1 MRSTGASVPFRAAP
15 RPLIVPCRRFLE
27 WRVSSMRKTLNV
39 GVATATLFFALAGT
53 ALATHTHAMVVG
65 NGQCVVI
72 AEDAGEENVVL
83 PDAVFERNPNVD
95 IAATEGRSHPLHVLV
110 HQGVP
115 GDQLQIYVY
124 GSAQANAACAAGYVN
139 R

>member
-1 MRSTGASVPFRAAP
+1 MSLKRTFSAAAIAGSLFLVAASSAF
-15 RPLIVPCRRFLE
+15 
-27 WRVSSMRKTLNV
+27 
-39 GVATATLFFALAGT
+39 
-53 ALATHTHAMVVG
+53 ATHTHAMVVG

-72 AEDAGEENVVL
+72 AEDAGEEDVVL
-83 PDAVFERNPNVD
+83 PAAVFDHNPNVD

-115 GDQLQIYVY
+115 GDHLQIYVY
-124 GSAQANAACAAGYVN
+124 GSPQADAACTAGYVN

>member
-1 MRSTGASVPFRAAP
+1 VKTKNRPTAYRLFCSV
-15 RPLIVPCRRFLE
+15 L
-27 WRVSSMRKTLNV
+27 RVEVASMRKTLIV
-39 GVATATLFFALAGT
+39 GVVAATVFFALAGA

-115 GDQLQIYVY
+115 GEHLQIYVY
-124 GSAQANAACAAGYVN
+124 GSAEANAACAAGYVN